1 VSYIVQSIY
10 GGLLTTF
17 LNALGAMPVF
27 FMKKVDQRVIDIG
40 LGFASGVM
48 ITASFTSLIIPG
60 IKVGGI
66 LPVVIG
72 IILGSAMIRFI
83 DKIIP
88 HLHSIIG
95 FEGKST
101 SRLKTIWLFAIAVT
115 LHNIPEGLAVGVG
128 FGSYFITEAWALAIA
143 IGLQNIPEG
152 LSVAFS
158 LRSIEHINR
167 RKAFLISFLSGV
179 VEFPLSLLGV
189 FTVSVMHQILPYAM
203 GFAAGA
209 MLFVVSDEMIPESH
223 RVGHEKIASYGLI
236 SGLIVMLILD
246 VILS

>member
-1 VSYIVQSIY
+1 MSYIIQSMY
-10 GGLLTTF
+10 GGIVTTL
-17 LNALGAMPVF
+17 LNALGALPVF
-27 FMKKVDQRVIDIG
+27 FIKKVNQKIIDIG

-60 IKVGGI
+60 IRIGGI
-66 LPVVIG
+66 LPVIIG
-72 IILGSAMIRFI
+72 IILGSIMIRLI

-95 FEGKST
+95 FEGKPT
-101 SRLKTIWLFAIAVT
+101 DKLKTIWLFTIAVT

-128 FGSYFITEAWALAIA
+128 FGSYFIAEAWALTIA

-152 LSVAFS
+152 LSIAFS
-158 LRSIEHINR
+158 IKSIENVSR
-167 RKAFLISFLSGV
+167 RKAFLISFLSGI

-189 FTVSVMHQILPYAM
+189 LTVSIVHQILPYAM

-223 RVGHEKIASYGLI
+223 RVGHEKSASYGLMLGI
-236 SGLIVMLILD
+236 IVMLILD
-246 VILS
+246 VILG